1 VAIVGGG
8 PGGMET
14 ARIAALRGHQPT
26 IFERTGELGGAI
38 LCCCT
43 APGKNKMR
51 WYADWLREQMKRL
64 GVEVRYRTSPG
75 VEDLRGY
82 DAVVVATGGRVVR
95 PDVPGIDAPR
105 VVPFTDVLRCRMEA
119 CEYYDREKP
128 PAVDCGPTVLVWGDH
143 FAAADAVERLAADDR
158 KVYVVTPRRAFAEWM
173 EPCHRDVMQK
183 RFAGGNGEGLKGKP
197 FGQPVTVIANSTV
210 AQIAGDGEV
219 ALLDGE
225 FHRSTLRVD
234 NVVLAAVE
242 PEDGVYAGLLA
253 AGVPAI
259 RIGDA
264 RQVRNLRAAVTE
276 GANAGLTFDQGLV
289 RNANGALVS
298 QLPTEVERGPMR

>member
-1 VAIVGGG
+1 
-8 PGGMET
+8 
-14 ARIAALRGHQPT
+14 
-26 IFERTGELGGAI
+26 
-38 LCCCT
+38 
-43 APGKNKMR
+43 
-51 WYADWLREQMKRL
+51 
-64 GVEVRYRTSPG
+64 
-75 VEDLRGY
+75 
-82 DAVVVATGGRVVR
+82 
-95 PDVPGIDAPR
+95 
-105 VVPFTDVLRCRMEA
+105 MEA

-183 RFAGGNGEGLKGKP
+183 RFAGGNGEGLQGKP
-197 FGQPVTVIANSTV
+197 FKQPVTVIANSTV
-210 AQIAGDGEV
+210 TQIDADGVV